1 MYYREPNSS
10 CLSFLRCCHFFR
22 ARPAAI
28 WRPTKTNTSGWN
40 ELGITINHEI
50 LTDQNT
56 ACIQHFRIKM
66 SHQSDVSNAHPLA
79 DIHSTGAADATQP
92 AAVSL
97 KLRLEHYPSTSS
109 ADESIGELPA
119 PRDVS
124 CLSRTLSSEP
134 ASPLSTGRSQV

>member
-1 MYYREPNSS
+1 
-10 CLSFLRCCHFFR
+10 
-22 ARPAAI
+22 
-28 WRPTKTNTSGWN
+28 
-40 ELGITINHEI
+40 
-50 LTDQNT
+50 
-56 ACIQHFRIKM
+56 M

-134 ASPLSTGRSQV
+134 ASPLSTGRSQVCHNDCQTLSARVAACSSAVFI